1 MEEPLATAPT
11 FDGTQI
17 CMKVDPEIF
26 FPELHPNEVSEP
38 GDQRRYKAA
47 VKNAKE
53 LCNGCVHLVPCLEYA
68 LLNAVEGIWGGTT
81 ETERKHLRRLRKINN
96 PQSVTL
102 FINEAVKQKRR
113 P

>member
-1 MEEPLATAPT
+1 LATAPT

-17 CMKVDPEIF
+17 CSNVNPEIF
-26 FPELHPNEVSEP
+26 FPELHPNEVPEP
-38 GDQRRYKAA
+38 GDQKRYKAA
-47 VKNAKE
+47 VKNAKA
-53 LCNGCVHLVPCLEYA
+53 LCNDCLHIDPCLEYA
-68 LLNAVEGIWGGTT
+68 LLSAVEGIWGGTT
-81 ETERKHLRRLRKINN
+81 TTERKHLRKLRKMDS